1 MSHHMGVKNHVCELC
16 NKGFYRKE
24 YLTSHMAQHS
34 GIPGYTLEPS
44 KKKRSPRSYKSY
56 VKEEMVMDEDEGR
69 EDTEPVINS
78 LHAVKFCMLFLSS
91 ADFFQN
97 QLFRKILS
105 GIPSEYQTVW
115 IQIRPNM
122 LSGLIWV
129 QIVSKHYQQTT
140 LVGKWAS

>member
-1 MSHHMGVKNHVCELC
+1 
-16 NKGFYRKE
+16 
-24 YLTSHMAQHS
+24 
-34 GIPGYTLEPS
+34 
-44 KKKRSPRSYKSY
+44 
-56 VKEEMVMDEDEGR
+56 MDEDEGR

>member
-69 EDTEPVINS
+69 EDTEPVNNFACWEI
-78 LHAVKFCMLFLSS
+78 LHAFLSS

-105 GIPSEYQTVW
+105 GLPSECQTVW
-115 IQIRPNM
+115 IQIRPDP

-129 QIVSKHYQQTT
+129 QIVCKGYQQTT
-140 LVGKWAS
+140 LVG